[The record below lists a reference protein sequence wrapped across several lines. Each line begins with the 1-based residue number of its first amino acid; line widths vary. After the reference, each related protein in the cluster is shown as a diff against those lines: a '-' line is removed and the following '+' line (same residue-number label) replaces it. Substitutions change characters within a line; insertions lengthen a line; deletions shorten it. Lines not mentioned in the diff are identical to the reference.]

1 LIDED
6 LRREKSQ
13 TGPEAAEAL
22 RAATEHFAV
31 LHARLNGLRA
41 PGDHDAIS
49 GCLFQYLDAAGEML
63 HAGLHPARCL
73 RQSLIGLL
81 NSRLDESGPTEPSP
95 APPSERL
102 AGPADRD
109 PTANAGYVFRKSGRD
124 WVIRFGDAET
134 LFPDSVGISYI
145 YLLVNHPGRGFTPG
159 DLKAEQQTRKAG
171 PANKTYSRMSEV
183 QLSEE
188 NLSIASAGDLG
199 SGSDKGQ

>member
-1 LIDED
+1 MIDED

-81 NSRLDESGPTEPSP
+81 NSPLPESGPAQAPGNSP
-95 APPSERL
+95 GDPP
-102 AGPADRD
+102 AADEG
-109 PTANAGYVFRKSGRD
+109 NVFRSDGGD
-124 WVIRFGDAET
+124 WYVRYGGKQARFGHAAG
-134 LFPDSVGISYI
+134 LFYI
-145 YLLVNHPGRGFTPG
+145 AYILGHPGKALSATELKITSQPKKLGRADEAYGSMGNEALGFEGLAVSTS
-159 DLKAEQQTRKAG
+159 QRKQYIFNG
-171 PANKTYSRMSEV
+171 YS
-183 QLSEE
+183 
-188 NLSIASAGDLG
+188 N
-199 SGSDKGQ
+199 